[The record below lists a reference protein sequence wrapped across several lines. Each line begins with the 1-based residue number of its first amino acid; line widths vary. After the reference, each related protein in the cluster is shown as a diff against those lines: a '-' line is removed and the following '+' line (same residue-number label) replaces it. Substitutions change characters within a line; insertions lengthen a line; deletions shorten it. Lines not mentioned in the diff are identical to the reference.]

1 MTQLYLIRHGR
12 QRSAD
17 APDDQWLPEDQDA
30 LTERGLDQARR
41 LGQYL
46 ATTIKPDM
54 LYASPILRAR
64 QTAQAVSDATGLPIQ
79 IDTRLREIHL
89 NLPPDIA
96 ASQIMDTWI
105 ETRRCVDRPVY
116 DGGES
121 WQALQRRAVEAI
133 DSIVAAEASIGT
145 HPERKVAVIAHGGV
159 IETLFFHF
167 LSIPI
172 ERNLAAFVNIHHTGI
187 FHWRTFQF
195 RGFHGWELL
204 VANDTRHLD

>member
-1 MTQLYLIRHGR
+1 MTHLYLIRHGR
-12 QRSAD
+12 QLSAD
-17 APDDQWLPEDQDA
+17 APDDQWLPEEQDA

-46 ATTIKPDM
+46 ATRIKPDA

-79 IDTRLREIHL
+79 IDDRLREIQL
-89 NLPPDIA
+89 NLPPEITAD
-96 ASQIMDTWI
+96 QIMDTWL

-116 DGGES
+116 AGGES
-121 WQALQRRAVEAI
+121 WQDLQRRAVEAI
-133 DSIVAAEASIGT
+133 EAIVAAEAGIGAQ
-145 HPERKVAVIAHGGV
+145 PNRKVAVIAHGGV

-187 FHWRTFQF
+187 FHWRNFEF
-195 RGFHGWELL
+195 RDYRGWELL
-204 VANDTRHLD
+204 AANDTRHLD